1 MAFRQKEFVAILGAS
16 GSGKTTCLNIIG
28 GLDRYDGGDLIIK
41 GKSTKQFTDKD
52 WDAYRNNSI
61 GFVFQSYN
69 LITHLSI
76 VANVELGMTLSGVSK
91 GERRKK
97 AIEVLERVGL
107 KEHLH
112 KRPNQLSGG
121 QMQRVAIARA
131 LVNDP
136 DCEVDYDSSALKLLN
151 RDLKAADTA
160 IENLWKALE
169 QGQEIEGIQERIAK
183 RNAEKKG
190 LEAQIAIGRNK
201 EIFYTETQVK
211 AFLL

>member
-1 MAFRQKEFVAILGAS
+1 MLELKDIRKTYRIGEIETKALDGISVAFREREFVAILGTS

-28 GLDRYDGGDLIIK
+28 GLDQYDSGDLVIK
-41 GKSTKQFTDKD
+41 GKSTKDFNAND

-76 VANVELGMTLSGVSK
+76 VANVELGMTLSGVSREEK
-91 GERRKK
+91 HRK
-97 AIEVLERVGL
+97 ALEVLEKVGL

-131 LVNDP
+131 LANDP
-136 DCEVDYDSSALKLLN
+136 EDRKSV
-151 RDLKAADTA
+151 
-160 IENLWKALE
+160 
-169 QGQEIEGIQERIAK
+169 
-183 RNAEKKG
+183 
-190 LEAQIAIGRNK
+190 
-201 EIFYTETQVK
+201 V
-211 AFLL
+211 